1 MVRLFV
7 WMEASDKMDARLRR
21 LREDD
26 IEMVRMWRMHPEI
39 TKYMYTD
46 PVISAEDQRRWYKRI
61 NESEDVYWIIEQEG
75 VPVGLASLV
84 EWDKNNNIVMGNSY
98 IVERNKDTLKLAVNL
113 QINMFYYAF
122 EIMKVNKV
130 YGEIMAENV
139 GVLRSLELCGS
150 KQEGVLREKV
160 YKNGKYHD
168 IVMHGIIRSDWE
180 AMQER
185 VKSKM
190 FVNNEF

>member
-1 MVRLFV
+1 
-7 WMEASDKMDARLRR
+7 MEANDKMNARLRR

-26 IEMVRMWRMHPEI
+26 IEMVRIWRMRPEI

-46 PVISAEDQRRWYKRI
+46 PIITKDDQKAWYEKVQK
-61 NESEDVYWIIEQEG
+61 SDDVYWIIEQEG
-75 VPVGLASLV
+75 EPVGLASLV
-84 EWDKNNNIVMGNSY
+84 DWDKENGLVMGNSY

-122 EIMKVNKV
+122 EIMNVNKV

-150 KQEGVLREKV
+150 RQEGVLREKI
-160 YKNGKYHD
+160 YKNGQYHD
-168 IVMHGIIRSDWE
+168 IVMHGILKSDWNS
-180 AMQER
+180 MQDR
-185 VKSKM
+185 VKSRI
-190 FVNNEF
+190 FEENEF

>member
-1 MVRLFV
+1 
-7 WMEASDKMDARLRR
+7 
-21 LREDD
+21 
-26 IEMVRMWRMHPEI
+26 
-39 TKYMYTD
+39 
-46 PVISAEDQRRWYKRI
+46 
-61 NESEDVYWIIEQEG
+61 
-75 VPVGLASLV
+75 
-84 EWDKNNNIVMGNSY
+84 MGNSY